1 MFSPL
6 NPGTHVLLKNF
17 MSSNYCFTAV
27 PHRAFSIYIIISQ
40 TALLSCNWIR
50 KHTLLPNTLE
60 QNPRICFALWGNDKR
75 RGEGKCIL
83 SPRKQLSPWET
94 GWPMHDSPNR
104 RVSSTLSD
112 KSCWICTVEAAKVI
126 FPPVS
131 PGYIIQTAHQIHLK
145 QCHAEKGDLNP
156 SGCRRRLKLHDGRQ
170 ILNLGHLSDYLWHLF
185 NLENK

>member
-27 PHRAFSIYIIISQ
+27 PHRAFSIYIVISR

-50 KHTLLPNTLE
+50 KHTLYPTDWSGSQGFVLLCEVMT
-60 QNPRICFALWGNDKR
+60 
-75 RGEGKCIL
+75 RGGEKENVFFH
-83 SPRKQLSPWET
+83 PENKLSPWET
-94 GWPMHDSPNR
+94 PWSMHNSRNK

-126 FPPVS
+126 FPLVS
-131 PGYIIQTAHQIHLK
+131 PGYVLQTAGHNQLK

-156 SGCRRRLKLHDGRQ
+156 PGFRRRLKLNNRRQ
-170 ILNLGHLSDYLWHLF
+170 TLHMVHLSLSLTP
-185 NLENK
+185 LQVRE